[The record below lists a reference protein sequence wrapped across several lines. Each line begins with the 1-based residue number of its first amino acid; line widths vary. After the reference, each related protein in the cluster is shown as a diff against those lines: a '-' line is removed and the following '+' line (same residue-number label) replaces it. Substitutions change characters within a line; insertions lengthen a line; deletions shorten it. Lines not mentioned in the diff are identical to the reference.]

1 MEHAIYMEN
10 LILLVG
16 GTLPYG
22 TCRKC
27 MIRPNLYL
35 EGSGSNVPCLFPCK
49 LQQTQRA
56 KYCLIEQIL
65 SYKKL
70 LFNIVTTINYAFSPA
85 MNKSLHATHIKIRT
99 QGFTAAMT
107 ASLLEKCCQLSPS
120 FMRPSRWKSEG
131 DKFELYCEHSRTVQ
145 TRLATYSMILK
156 LMWDLI
162 WCCKRKV
169 VFSGLTLEVKP
180 SA

>member
-99 QGFTAAMT
+99 QGFTAAITKT
-107 ASLLEKCCQLSPS
+107 A
-120 FMRPSRWKSEG
+120 M
-131 DKFELYCEHSRTVQ
+131 H
-145 TRLATYSMILK
+145 
-156 LMWDLI
+156 
-162 WCCKRKV
+162 V
-169 VFSGLTLEVKP
+169 VFLGSNELPVHLIELPEVMGSWP
-180 SA
+180 ETC